1 MTHPKQKTKIVCTLG
16 PASSDGETIR
26 GMIRAGMSV
35 ARLNLSHGTVE
46 EHARQI
52 QTVRQAAEEE
62 ERVIGILIDLP
73 GPKIRLGQLP
83 CEPIVLERGAEVTL
97 TTDPSPA
104 DPCKIP
110 VDYDPLPSLVG
121 PGSMVF
127 IDDGL
132 VRLRVFE
139 AGGTEIRAEVIVG
152 GVLRSRKGLNVID
165 SLLPVDAV
173 TPRDLELIDACL
185 ALGVSTFTISFIER
199 ADDIRRVREYA
210 ASRGRTINVI
220 AKIERMAAVE
230 HIDELLAAA
239 DGVMIARGDLGVQIP
254 IEQVPVVQKRIIRR
268 ANEAGL
274 PVITAT
280 QMLESMTESLLPTR
294 AEVTDVANAILD
306 GTDAVM
312 LSAETASGSYP
323 VESVAMM
330 SRIAVEVENERRTLG
345 CGDVLE
351 DRIRESYGR
360 EEVAVEDVV
369 SLNVID
375 AVRALRP
382 RYILTPTHTGRTP
395 RRISRFRP
403 DRWILAFTRDP
414 AVQHFLTFTY
424 GCCPFLV
431 TTERKDWHDLIFHA
445 VRALGLADPGDL
457 VILTEGVAPGP
468 VGTTNS
474 LRIVTIE

>member
-1 MTHPKQKTKIVCTLG
+1 
-16 PASSDGETIR
+16 
-26 GMIRAGMSV
+26 
-35 ARLNLSHGTVE
+35 
-46 EHARQI
+46 
-52 QTVRQAAEEE
+52 
-62 ERVIGILIDLP
+62 
-73 GPKIRLGQLP
+73 
-83 CEPIVLERGAEVTL
+83 
-97 TTDPSPA
+97 
-104 DPCKIP
+104 
-110 VDYDPLPSLVG
+110 
-121 PGSMVF
+121 MVF

-132 VRLRVFE
+132 VRLRVLE

-199 ADDIRRVREYA
+199 ADDIRRVREHA

-431 TTERKDWHDLIFHA
+431 TTERTDWHDMIFDA
-445 VRALGLADPGDL
+445 VRVLGMAEPGDL

-468 VGTTNS
+468 VGSTNS
-474 LRIVTIE
+474 LRIVRIE

>member
-16 PASSDGETIR
+16 PASSDRETIR
-26 GMIRAGMSV
+26 QMIRAGMSV

-52 QTVRQAAEEE
+52 ETVRSAADAE

-73 GPKIRLGQLP
+73 GPKIRLGVLP
-83 CEPIVLERGAEVTL
+83 CEPVVLERGMEVVL
-97 TTDPSPA
+97 TTDTAST
-104 DPCKIP
+104 DPCRIP
-110 VDYDPLPSLVG
+110 VDYAALPSLVG
-121 PGSMVF
+121 PGSTIF
-127 IDDGL
+127 INDGL
-132 VRLRVFE
+132 VRLIVLE

-152 GVLRSRKGLNVID
+152 GALTSRKGLNVLDTVI
-165 SLLPVDAV
+165 PVGAV
-173 TPRDLELIDACL
+173 TARDLELIDAVL
-185 ALGVSTFTISFIER
+185 DLGVSTFTNSFIER
-199 ADDIRRVREYA
+199 ADDIRRAREHA
-210 ASRGRTINVI
+210 AQHGRAINVI

-254 IEQVPVVQKRIIRR
+254 IEQVPVIQKRIIHL
-268 ANEAGL
+268 ANEAGR

-294 AEVTDVANAILD
+294 AEATDVANAILD

-330 SRIAVEVENERRTLG
+330 ARIAVQAERERGSFG
-345 CGDVLE
+345 CGNLLE

-360 EEVAVEDVV
+360 EQVAVEDVV

-395 RRISRFRP
+395 RRIARFRP
-403 DRWILAFTRDP
+403 ERWILAFTRDP

-424 GCCPFLV
+424 ACCPFLV
-431 TTERKDWHDLIFHA
+431 TTEREDWHDLIFHA
-445 VRALGLADPGDL
+445 VRSLGLACPGDM
-457 VILTEGVAPGP
+457 VIRTEGVAPGP

-474 LRIVTIE
+474 LRIVMIE